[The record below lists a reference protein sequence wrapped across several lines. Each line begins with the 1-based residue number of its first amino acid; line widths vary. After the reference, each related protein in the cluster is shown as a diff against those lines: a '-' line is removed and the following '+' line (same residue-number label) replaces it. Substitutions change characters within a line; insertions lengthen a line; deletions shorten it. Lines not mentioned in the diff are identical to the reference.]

1 LGFYQP
7 ISILTASYFYQT
19 KKEIQMTSISNT
31 LSQFPDFH
39 QLSSNTP
46 FALKTQQFQAQAKTS
61 TSTNLNFVTAEGDR
75 VSLSAGSE
83 SHASFGTY
91 TFQGLAEGQAVN
103 LRSQESST
111 SIRSE
116 FNLLIEGDLNE
127 QEQADI
133 QAFLQSA
140 KNILQDVAA
149 GNVEKAT
156 EAAISLSELDSLSSA
171 SLFFQKTTAVSLKF
185 RSTQLAVQ
193 GDAHSN
199 DSRRRG
205 FDAGPG
211 EDHKI
216 DHIFDKI
223 RKAQEKFQ
231 IDPEKLSKRLPTLLT
246 KLVETLGKP
255 FSKEES
261 PQPLFEQIR
270 KELFP
275 SLLQATRSLKS
286 EQETPEEVAEEVDN
300 FTPPPTVKNGEILA
314 NLLNESEES

>member
-1 LGFYQP
+1 
-7 ISILTASYFYQT
+7 
-19 KKEIQMTSISNT
+19 MTSISNI
-31 LSQFPDFH
+31 LSQFPDFP
-39 QLSSNTP
+39 QLSSNTS
-46 FALKTQQFQAQAKTS
+46 FAAKTQQFQAQAKTS

-75 VSLSAGSE
+75 VSLSTGSE
-83 SHASFGTY
+83 NNASFGTY
-91 TFQGLAEGQAVN
+91 TFQGLAEGQTVN
-103 LRSQESST
+103 FRSQELST
-111 SIRSE
+111 SVRSD
-116 FNLLIEGDLNE
+116 FGLLIEGDLNE

-140 KNILQDVAA
+140 KSILQEIAE
-149 GNVEKAT
+149 GNVENAA
-156 EAAISLSELDSLSSA
+156 EAALSLGDLDSLSSA
-171 SLFFQKTTAVSLKF
+171 SLFFQKTTAVSLEF
-185 RSTQLAVQ
+185 SSTQLAVQ

-211 EDHKI
+211 QDHKI

-261 PQPLFEQIR
+261 PQSLLEQIR

-275 SLLQATRSLKS
+275 SLLQATQNLPT
-286 EQETPEEVAEEVDN
+286 EPETTEEVAEEASNPEADN
-300 FTPPPTVKNGEILA
+300 LTPPPTAKSGEILA
-314 NLLNESEES
+314 DLLNESEES